1 MTSGEKGEDSLQA
14 ELDALGENLQR
25 AIRGVWE
32 SDERKRLQ
40 SDVEQ
45 GLEGT
50 LQHLRRELRE
60 FQDSETGDRLKAD
73 LESVRSELHS
83 GETAAR
89 VRQEILSVL
98 QRLNAELERTARPA
112 SEAGEPSDTTPVS

>member
-1 MTSGEKGEDSLQA
+1 MTSGGKGEDSLQA

>member
-112 SEAGEPSDTTPVS
+112 SETGEPSDTTPVS